1 MEAALADV
9 PPGALVLVG
18 CSGGPDSLALA
29 AGLAWWARPGRRG
42 GARGRGGALVVDH
55 GLQPRSHAVAAR
67 AADVCRAL
75 GLAPVRVA
83 TLDPGPA
90 RGGGGPEARA
100 RDGRHAALL
109 EGAAAEGAAAVLLG
123 HTRDDQAEQV
133 LLALA
138 RGSGARSLA
147 GIPPRRGLLR
157 RPLLGLPRATTLAAC
172 AALGLE
178 PWHDPTNADPRHGG
192 RTDPSGGAGH
202 QRRALVRAHLLPA
215 LEADLGPGVAA
226 ALARSADLL
235 REDADLLE
243 HLADELLARAARAA
257 RDVAPGAAAGADPAA
272 EPSAGAASVAL
283 DADVLAAAPAALRRR
298 ALRAAAV
305 RAGAPAGDVSAAHAA
320 ALDALV
326 TAWRGQ
332 GPVRLPG
339 AVEGRRA
346 CGRLLLAP
354 APR

>member
-1 MEAALADV
+1 
-9 PPGALVLVG
+9 P
-18 CSGGPDSLALA
+18 A
-29 AGLAWWARPGRRG
+29 AGLAWWARAGRRG
-42 GARGRGGALVVDH
+42 GAPVSGGALAVDP
-55 GLQPRSHAVAAR
+55 GLQPGSDAVAAR
-67 AADVCRAL
+67 AAEACRAL
-75 GLAPVRVA
+75 GLDPVRVA
-83 TLDPGPA
+83 TLDPRPA

-109 EGAAAEGAAAVLLG
+109 GGAAAEGAAAVLLG

-178 PWHDPTNADPRHGG
+178 AWHDPTNGDP
-192 RTDPSGGAGH
+192 H

-215 LEADLGPGVAA
+215 LEADLGPGVTA

-243 HLADELLARAARAA
+243 HLADELLARAARSAH
-257 RDVAPGAAAGADPAA
+257 DVSPAAAPAAGPADGASTDPSADLAADPA
-272 EPSAGAASVAL
+272 PVTL
-283 DADVLAAAPAALRRR
+283 DADVLAAAPAAARRR
-298 ALRAAAV
+298 APRAAAV